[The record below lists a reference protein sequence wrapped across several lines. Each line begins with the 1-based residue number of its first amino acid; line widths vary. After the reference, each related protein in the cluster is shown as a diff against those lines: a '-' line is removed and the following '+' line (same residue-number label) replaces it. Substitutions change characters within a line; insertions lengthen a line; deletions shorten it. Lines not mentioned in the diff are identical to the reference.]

1 MHGFWLFGTTV
12 ACKCNLHTPDVVW
25 IHLKQPVVPTNTHT
39 HTHRHVGFYGWRGL
53 SIGVMVLY
61 CTNCMCY
68 CPISTLL
75 HLNLA
80 LTGETVHFC
89 FPPKN
94 ELCMIYKHIELW
106 GHWKCPNKSPSS
118 CNKCHTH
125 VIIQICVL
133 INHINMHTH
142 TQIRSLAFH
151 TSTSLMLKKAILQ

>member
-1 MHGFWLFGTTV
+1 
-12 ACKCNLHTPDVVW
+12 
-25 IHLKQPVVPTNTHT
+25 
-39 HTHRHVGFYGWRGL
+39 
-53 SIGVMVLY
+53 MVLY

-142 TQIRSLAFH
+142 TNTQSCFSHFNFTNVEESHFAINFHNRAPCGRQAPLWLNEKKRFVESDLFAFTTELSQT
-151 TSTSLMLKKAILQ
+151 TSAHLLCL